1 MIRTRTTRLPK
12 TITRAALLLTAMAAT
27 IVGTSRCV
35 VAESLVIG
43 IAKLA
48 SAGPV
53 YVAIDRGYFAEQ
65 GFEPFLKYFEAAQP
79 IAVAAASGD
88 IDVGATGLT
97 AGFYNMAGQGVLKIV
112 AGQSH
117 EKPGYQSNAVIA
129 SLKGYNGGLTSL
141 ESLAGKSIGIA
152 AVGSTTHYALGLIAE
167 KYHIDLKAIRI
178 VPLQSIPNMVSALRG
193 GQIDGLVVPSTA
205 AIPLLRDGQARL
217 LGYIGDETPWQIG
230 AVFTSS
236 KTALEKRDFVTRFIT
251 AYRKGTKD
259 FFEAFNGSAGKAVDG
274 EKAEGILAII
284 SKYTGQSPE
293 TLKDIIPYV
302 DPDARLDVNDV
313 VKQIRWYQAQ
323 GFIGPNVDPQVVF
336 DMSQIV
342 ETPAP

>member
-1 MIRTRTTRLPK
+1 MIQTRTPRFPK
-12 TITRAALLLTAMAAT
+12 AIARAALLLAAIT
-27 IVGTSRCV
+27 VTTFGFSRLV
-35 VAESLVIG
+35 LAESLVIG

-53 YVAIDRGYFAEQ
+53 FVAIDRGYFAEQ
-65 GFEPFLKYFEAAQP
+65 GFEPVLKYFDAAQP

-129 SLKGYNGGLTSL
+129 SLKGFNGGLQSL

-152 AVGSTTHYALGLIAE
+152 AIGSTTHYALGLLAE
-167 KYHIDLKAIRI
+167 KYRIDLKAIRI
-178 VPLQSIPNMVSALRG
+178 VPLQTIPNMVSALRG

-205 AIPLLRDGQARL
+205 AIPLLRDGQAKL
-217 LGYIGDETPWQIG
+217 LGYVGDETPWQIG

-236 KTALEKRDFVTRFIT
+236 KTALEKRDFVTRFLT

-259 FFEAFNGSAGKAVDG
+259 FFEAFDGPSGKMVDG
-274 EKAEGILAII
+274 EKAEGVLAII
-284 SKYTGQSPE
+284 SKYTGQPPA
-293 TLKDIIPYV
+293 TLRDIIPYV
-302 DPDARLDVNDV
+302 DPAARLNVKDV

>member
-1 MIRTRTTRLPK
+1 MIRSHTPRLPK
-12 TITRAALLLTAMAAT
+12 AIARAALLLAA
-27 IVGTSRCV
+27 IAASSFGLSHSAA
-35 VAESLVIG
+35 AEGLVIG

-53 YVAIDRGYFAEQ
+53 FVAIDRGYFTEQ
-65 GFEPFLKYFEAAQP
+65 GFEPVLKYFEAAQP

-129 SLKGYNGGLTSL
+129 SLNGFNGGLKSL
-141 ESLAGKSIGIA
+141 ENLAGKSIGIA

-167 KYHIDLKAIRI
+167 KYRIDLKAIRI
-178 VPLQSIPNMVSALRG
+178 VPLQTIPNMVSALRG

-205 AIPLLRDGQARL
+205 AMPLLRDGQAKL
-217 LGYIGDETPWQIG
+217 LGYVGDETPWQIG

-251 AYRKGTKD
+251 AYRKGARD
-259 FFEAFNGSAGKAVDG
+259 FFEAFNGPSGKTVDG
-274 EKAEGILAII
+274 ERAEGILAIV
-284 SKYTGQSPE
+284 SKYTGQSPA

-302 DPDARLDVNDV
+302 DPDARLNVKDV

-323 GFIGPNVDPQVVF
+323 GFIGPNVDPTVVF